1 MTGRLLN
8 DDRGYATVVSLGI
21 ILALVSLTGVILAA
35 AGMVLATHRAQV
47 AADLAAVAGAWAH
60 AHGNNG
66 CAAATHTAELNDAEL
81 NSCQIQGGDL
91 LVEASVDGR
100 VATAMAGPI

>member
-1 MTGRLLN
+1 MTRRLLT

-21 ILALVSLTGVILAA
+21 ILALVSLTGVVLAA

-60 AHGNNG
+60 AHGHQG
-66 CAAATHTAELNDAEL
+66 CAVATDTAELNVAEL
-81 NSCQIQGGDL
+81 DSCQIQGGDL
-91 LVEASVDGR
+91 LVVAVVDGR
-100 VATAMAGPI
+100 AATARAGPI